1 MLPAMNAKPQGIP
14 LRPDPGAV
22 ATRNVKGFARA
33 VIAKAIGRLDHRNSE
48 TAVLRSRW
56 PDDSI
61 APLVLRAASEPPA
74 ELAGNT
80 ALGTSIVADLIS
92 AIGPV
97 GAGARLLQ
105 AGLQLLF
112 GREAIIW
119 VPGMEVTT
127 AAAGSFVQEGAPIPV
142 HDLVSTSVPLVP
154 RKLPSIVTLTQ
165 ELLDGSNAE
174 VLVTDALTRSVGL
187 ALDACL
193 FDSAPADEIRPAGLR
208 HGIAALPASTS
219 ADARTCMIEDM
230 TALAEA
236 VAIVGGPIV
245 YVAAPARSMKMM
257 LWSYREIYPIFGS
270 PALAPND
277 LMAIAVKG
285 LASAVDAVPEIEAS
299 KVATLHME
307 DTAPLPIIGG
317 TPGSPVPAAPTRS
330 LWQTNAVGIKIR
342 FHVDWVLR
350 DTRALAWTTISGW

>member
-1 MLPAMNAKPQGIP
+1 MNRPAGIP
-14 LRPDPGAV
+14 LRPDPRAL

-33 VIAKAIGRLDHRNSE
+33 VIAKALGRLNQRSSE
-48 TAVLRSRW
+48 AAVLRSRW

-61 APLVLRAASEPPA
+61 APLVMRAASEPPA

-112 GREAIIW
+112 GREATIW
-119 VPGMEVTT
+119 VPGMQVTT
-127 AAAGSFVQEGAPIPV
+127 GAAASFVQEGAPVPV
-142 HDLVSTSVPLVP
+142 HDLASTSVPLVP
-154 RKLPSIVTLTQ
+154 RKLPSIVTLTE
-165 ELLDGSNAE
+165 ELLESSNAE
-174 VLVTDALTRSVGL
+174 ALVTDALTRSVGL

-193 FDSAPADEIRPAGLR
+193 FDSAPADEVRPAGLR
-208 HGIAALPASTS
+208 HSVAALPASTS
-219 ADARTCMIEDM
+219 PDARTCMTDDM

-245 YVAAPARSMKMM
+245 YVAAPARSVKMT
-257 LWSYREIYPIFGS
+257 LWSYRETYPTFGS

-277 LMAIAVKG
+277 LIAIAVKG
-285 LASAVDAVPEIEAS
+285 LASAVNAVPEIEAS
-299 KVATLHME
+299 KMATLHME
-307 DTAPLPIIGG
+307 DETPLPIIGG
-317 TPGSPVPAAPTRS
+317 MPGSPVPAAPTRS
-330 LWQTNAVGIKIR
+330 LWQTSAVGIKTR

-350 DTRALAWTTISGW
+350 DPRALAWTTVSGW